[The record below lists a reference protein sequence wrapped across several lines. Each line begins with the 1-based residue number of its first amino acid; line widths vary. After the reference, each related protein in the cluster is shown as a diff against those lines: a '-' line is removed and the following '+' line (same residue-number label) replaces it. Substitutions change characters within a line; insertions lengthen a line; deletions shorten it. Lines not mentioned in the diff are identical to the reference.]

1 MAVNISS
8 IARNIVN
15 FNPDHVPGFSDV
27 AGPISRLYGEVVGC
41 VTEVL

>member
-15 FNPDHVPGFSDV
+15 FIGDHVPGFSNV
-27 AGPISRLYGEVVGC
+27 AGPISRLYGEVGGC